1 MIRRKLMFRQ
11 SLDDLI
17 DVSRHLSPS
26 TNQPFTP
33 LSIIQSA
40 HWDQSLL
47 KHAITYR
54 PRSSSGSP
62 PHSPSPSKDG
72 ELGISLMTAEL
83 LASFEPTPASAGR
96 TKEEE
101 KRFYPVPVDSSL
113 RIGDWDTSGSESR
126 TMEQLFTARTQM
138 TRTGS
143 GRRLQT
149 LARTSE
155 SNFFGI
161 LNERRTAAECIAFDI
176 SGTARWSP
184 FPPFRFGVEFWGVE
198 HSAARLYS
206 QTVWYAGNLFNVYAQ
221 VVKKKG
227 QQQLGVYLHRQS
239 SVDPI
244 PSPSTP
250 PSSTAENAERARA
263 QGHGTNSSVPP
274 TSPSQVS
281 IPASVSMLSLIPRPT
296 SRGTNAT
303 GNAGPSRST
312 TPTSTLSASPP
323 QKSAQPVI
331 HAPIQPYRDPRSS
344 IEAYFTIYCA
354 SPTGSSLTRFSS
366 APDVFCVSQS
376 WGWKSSS
383 LHLQQEDSGTAG
395 STSVPIFAKEVSV
408 RATGVLGIV

>member
-1 MIRRKLMFRQ
+1 LNK
-11 SLDDLI
+11 SLEDLI
-17 DVSRHLSPS
+17 DISRHLSPTTDQS
-26 TNQPFTP
+26 FTT
-33 LSIIQSA
+33 LGVLQSA

-47 KHAITYR
+47 KQAITFR
-54 PRSSSGSP
+54 PRSGSSSP
-62 PHSPSPSKDG
+62 PQTPFPSKDG
-72 ELGISLMTAEL
+72 ELGISLTTAEI
-83 LASFEPTPASAGR
+83 LASMESTLTSLGTEA
-96 TKEEE
+96 E
-101 KRFYPVPVDSSL
+101 KRYYPVPVDSSL
-113 RIGDWDTSGSESR
+113 RIGDWDSSGTESQ

-161 LNERRTAAECIAFDI
+161 LNERKSAAECVASDPT
-176 SGTARWSP
+176 GNARWSP

-198 HSAARLYS
+198 QSTARLYS

-244 PSPSTP
+244 PP
-250 PSSTAENAERARA
+250 PSAPPHAAAERIERTRA
-263 QGHGTNSSVPP
+263 QGHGRNAVVP
-274 TSPSQVS
+274 TMPSQIS
-281 IPASVSMLSLIPRPT
+281 LPASVSVHSLIPRPT
-296 SRGTNAT
+296 SRGTPIT
-303 GNAGPSRST
+303 SNAGPSRST
-312 TPTSTLSASPP
+312 TPTSLSPGSSPP
-323 QKSAQPVI
+323 KSSHPPI
-331 HAPIQPYRDPRSS
+331 LAPSQPYRDPRSS
-344 IEAYFTIYCA
+344 ISAYFTIYCA

-366 APDVFCVSQS
+366 APDQFGVSQS

-383 LHLQQEDSGTAG
+383 LHLQQEDSVVSGDAPALTY
-395 STSVPIFAKEVSV
+395 TKETSV